1 MYFMSRLCC
10 YCLYVCYVLAN
21 HICPVKTRKG
31 VSTYQYHCWD
41 SDGFCVSL
49 EYVGDD
55 FDDCRDGTD
64 EGRTTQKP
72 HINTD

>member
-10 YCLYVCYVLAN
+10 YCMYVCYVVAN

-64 EGRTTQKP
+64 EGRKTETP
-72 HINTD
+72 Y